1 MIDLLRARR
10 RDRSTNHRS
19 GTSLPESPFR
29 STYRA
34 LAIESDAL
42 ARGRLDSFLVLG
54 LRCLRRMSY
63 VLLWIGLSIALLL
76 GIQAVDVAKTLN
88 SPAKVLAA
96 IRTPLGGAAVALAL
110 RVLAIGL
117 AFILAIPSAVR
128 SFRAYRPATRFRTD
142 WYDIWYLT
150 RAYVSLRWTT
160 RIRNLAVERTG
171 RTGQVIELLTTI
183 LLPLNVVCFSFFVL
197 VLIGIF

>member
-1 MIDLLRARR
+1 V
-10 RDRSTNHRS
+10 SESPVRS
-19 GTSLPESPFR
+19 GPP
-29 STYRA
+29 A
-34 LAIESDAL
+34 LAVESHAL
-42 ARGRLDSFLVLG
+42 RGRVDSFVVLG
-54 LRCLRRMSY
+54 LRCLRRLSY

-76 GIQAVDVAKTLN
+76 GMQAVDVADTLN

-96 IRTPLGGAAVALAL
+96 IRTPLGGAAIAVAL

-117 AFILAIPSAVR
+117 AFILAIPSAFR
-128 SFRAYRPATRFRTD
+128 SFRGYRPATRFRTD

-160 RIRNLAVERTG
+160 RIRNLAVEQTG
-171 RTGQVIELLTTI
+171 RLGQVIELLTTI